1 LHTDQKHKHKKEE
14 PMTKTPS
21 YQETAHELLQVI
33 TDRLTES
40 DKSMFRFVEML
51 NKVKKES
58 FEYSLE
64 NEETGKVIT
73 FSISSLYDL
82 SKVVMEMYLI
92 GMPESNVT
100 QVLKA
105 YFEYAFKKW
114 EMNFQFQ

>member
-1 LHTDQKHKHKKEE
+1 
-14 PMTKTPS
+14 MTKTPS
-21 YQETAHELLQVI
+21 YQEAANEILQVI
-33 TDRLTES
+33 TDRMTEF
-40 DKSMFRFVEML
+40 DKSMFRFVEVL

-82 SKVVMEMYLI
+82 SKVIFEMYSM
-92 GMPESNVT
+92 GMPESNSK
-100 QVLKA
+100 QVMKA